1 MLGKTRR
8 ANSDEVEPDKSAAL
22 LRSCCKFCPEEAC
35 VRSNSRF
42 SQILTPISVWVLETR
57 RPERGEAAC
66 ATLRMGCTLFL
77 GGHAAQNNLSSP
89 QKLCHFLPTIPPQY
103 RLMCKPKREQTVA
116 QRLSQP
122 YGHKKVKTGP
132 ELKRRKCSERHPL
145 ALILCR
151 FTRSQGC
158 KLCTKLR
165 HSLLVQYGA
174 RITWHN

>member
-103 RLMCKPKREQTVA
+103 RLMCKPKRADSRT
-116 QRLSQP
+116 
-122 YGHKKVKTGP
+122 T
-132 ELKRRKCSERHPL
+132 PL
-145 ALILCR
+145 A
-151 FTRSQGC
+151 T
-158 KLCTKLR
+158 LR
-165 HSLLVQYGA
+165 PQEGQDRA
-174 RITWHN
+174 RTEAKEVLGTSSTCADSMSFHKESGL